1 MALHTVILSAA
12 KSDIQSAYDWY
23 ESRQVGLGKQ
33 FKQEIIQAID
43 SIPDSRKGYGPVYL
57 NLSRVF
63 VKKFPYVIYFKID
76 FTRNRVVVYAILNEK
91 QNREDIL
98 QDRT

>member
-1 MALHTVILSAA
+1 MALHTVILSSA
-12 KSDIQSAYDWY
+12 KSDIQSASDWY

-43 SIPDSRKGYGPVYL
+43 SILDSRKGYGPVYL

-76 FTRNRVVVYAILNEK
+76 STRNRVVVYAILNEK
-91 QNREDIL
+91 QNREAML
-98 QDRT
+98 RDRI